1 MGLILPQLTL
11 NNEDAAPVINLV
23 GLPTASSLTNVL
35 IYNSASGQLSYTSS
49 AAIGGG
55 GSGITTLTGDVTAT
69 GAGSVTAT
77 LKANLKSGSFGITVD
92 GNGSTITTGEK
103 GYLAMPCDG
112 NIIGYVVAVDQVG
125 SCAIEIY
132 KSTGTQFSAGTSSSI
147 GTATLTSARISSGSL
162 SNTFNQGNIITF
174 GVTSATTVQR
184 ATVTLTYTKS

>member
-1 MGLILPQLTL
+1 MATKIVGDLILSQSTEETTLSHILTY
-11 NNEDAAPVINLV
+11 DTQSGRVAY
-23 GLPTASSLTNVL
+23 TASS
-35 IYNSASGQLSYTSS
+35 
-49 AAIGGG
+49 AIGGD
-55 GSGITTLTGDVTAT
+55 GSGGITQLTGDVTAA

-125 SCAIEIY
+125 SCDIEVY

-162 SNTFNQGNIITF
+162 SSNFNQGNIITF
-174 GVTSATTVQR
+174 RVTSATTVQR
-184 ATVTLTYTKS
+184 ATATLTYTKS